1 MWHPVPGQVPLRE
14 NRTDVSEAPRHLS
27 LIFTSKHFV
36 HIIGKYAFQLSVS
49 GAQQKGWEPHPA
61 ATKWSQEA
69 RGVCSESEGFYACKD
84 TWACHSVAIWWI
96 LWFGLVGF
104 FLLFFS
110 LLKTWEITLFL
121 LHSQTLFWKNPGIA
135 KASSQNLENTKT
147 EMQCGQG
154 HIIQQ
159 GF

>member
-96 LWFGLVGF
+96 LWFGLFGF
-104 FLLFFS
+104 FLLFFFFIKNLGNYS
-110 LLKTWEITLFL
+110 LSASFTDTLLKEPWHCKSKQSKLR
-121 LHSQTLFWKNPGIA
+121 KY
-135 KASSQNLENTKT
+135 
-147 EMQCGQG
+147 
-154 HIIQQ
+154 
-159 GF
+159 